1 MTLGFS
7 LGSGLALL
15 GVLTGLGLGL
25 MGLLTPHRALRFVGL
40 KAAAEEGLGEVRATY
55 GGMFIALELVAAALL
70 LGRDDSAGMVVA
82 GAAWLGAALGRV
94 VSLVVDG
101 RRTPKNAAAVLF
113 EAGIGLLH
121 LAAALGP

>member
-1 MTLGFS
+1 MRMVSVGVVLS
-7 LGSGLALL
+7 LSGLLI
-15 GVLTGLGLGL
+15 GLGLGA
-25 MGLLTPHRALRFVGL
+25 MGLLAPRRALRFVGL
-40 KAAAEEGLGEVRATY
+40 KEDAAEGLGEVRATY
-55 GGMFIALELVAAALL
+55 GGVFIALELVAAALL